1 MSIEV
6 RNVSKRF
13 GAFVALQDVSFT
25 VPPGELVALLGP
37 SGGGKTTM
45 LRIIA
50 GLEAPDEGVVLLEGE
65 DASERSAR
73 DRGVGFVFQHYALFR
88 HMTVFENIAF
98 GLRVRPRAARPPA
111 AEISRRVHDLL
122 QLVQLDFLA
131 DRLPSQLSGGQR
143 QRVALARALA
153 VEPKVLLLDEPFGA
167 LDANVRRELRRWLR
181 RLHDEIHLTS
191 VFVTHDQEEA
201 IELAD
206 RVVIINRGIVE
217 QNGTVDEVVEAP
229 ANPFV
234 MSFFGTVNTFRDRH
248 DGKRAVYARPHEVE
262 ICETPAAGTHAATID
277 EIRAV
282 GAVVRMVALAADG
295 TPIHIELS
303 REQADRL
310 GLRKGQVIHAQPRT
324 PRAFHEELSR
334 VD

>member
-1 MSIEV
+1 
-6 RNVSKRF
+6 
-13 GAFVALQDVSFT
+13 
-25 VPPGELVALLGP
+25 
-37 SGGGKTTM
+37 
-45 LRIIA
+45 
-50 GLEAPDEGVVLLEGE
+50 
-65 DASERSAR
+65 
-73 DRGVGFVFQHYALFR
+73 
-88 HMTVFENIAF
+88 
-98 GLRVRPRAARPPA
+98 
-111 AEISRRVHDLL
+111 
-122 QLVQLDFLA
+122 
-131 DRLPSQLSGGQR
+131 
-143 QRVALARALA
+143 
-153 VEPKVLLLDEPFGA
+153 
-167 LDANVRRELRRWLR
+167 
-181 RLHDEIHLTS
+181 
-191 VFVTHDQEEA
+191 
-201 IELAD
+201 
-206 RVVIINRGIVE
+206 VIINRGIVE

-282 GAVVRMVALAADG
+282 GAVVRIVALAADG